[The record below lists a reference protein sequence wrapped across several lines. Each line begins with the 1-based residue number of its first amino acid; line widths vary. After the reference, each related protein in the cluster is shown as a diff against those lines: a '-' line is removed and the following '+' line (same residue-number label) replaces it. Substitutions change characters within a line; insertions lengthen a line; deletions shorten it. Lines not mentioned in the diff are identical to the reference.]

1 VQTLEKQMKDVEE
14 AIAVIDR
21 YRQQTNQRLVEI
33 QRQLQVLPAP

>member
-1 VQTLEKQMKDVEE
+1 
-14 AIAVIDR
+14 VIDR